1 MEKITVKID
10 NKNYDLKIT
19 GRSLSQIENL
29 VKKLNQEISYLKEKL
44 NGKSFSFENLLI
56 MVCLKIMEEKEVSS
70 KSIEKVD
77 FQLQNILEILSNE

>member
-10 NKNYDLKIT
+10 NKNYDLKIS
-19 GRSLSQIENL
+19 GRNLSQIENL

-44 NGKSFSFENLLI
+44 SGKPFSFENLLI

-77 FQLQNILEILSNE
+77 SQLQNILEILSNE